1 MENLVQ
7 AFLLIVAVQIA
18 AYLLLVRSP
27 ARLLAEWSTVI
38 VPLAGIAYLF
48 YAMPGPRFGPVG
60 GVPRVS
66 STASPARVEPVI
78 AAPPVAMP
86 SAPASAAPK
95 ALVDATLAGD
105 PKQLRIDALVAELDR
120 AKTGM
125 QADLAQEKT
134 EHDKTR
140 AQVGGVKAALERV
153 EATLAERTEA
163 LRTVETALAREQAE
177 HGKTKLELAK
187 ARAAGA
193 TDASGMTDTLRKI
206 EAELGQERNAHA
218 ETRGELAKARTQT
231 AESTGLTDALRKAEL
246 ALGQEQSAHMAT
258 KMELASARAVFQ
270 PRMEPPVAP
279 QPVAPAVVTPPA
291 EARSVADSLKQQLDE
306 GIDSPKLKVRL
317 LPDRELVAGRSAAY
331 YEITLLNRATS
342 KRFTF
347 EKERYV
353 LVEKD
358 FELQAMF
365 EAFQSELLDS
375 LPPGASHRLYVRGYA
390 STADFTRSRRIQPT
404 RGDLTHVSYLPASK
418 SRGRF
423 DGTESEQVVN
433 GAVQNSDLPQIRAAN
448 IRALLNKG
456 VPGAKLDIIA
466 GALKPDTDPS
476 VDSFDLILSVQWP

>member
-1 MENLVQ
+1 MSLGLRRDKNSAV
-7 AFLLIVAVQIA
+7 FVIVAHGVRQQIRHDLSDA
-18 AYLLLVRSP
+18 DAVSHN
-27 ARLLAEWSTVI
+27 
-38 VPLAGIAYLF
+38 
-48 YAMPGPRFGPVG
+48 VG
-60 GVPRVS
+60 GGQ
-66 STASPARVEPVI
+66 
-78 AAPPVAMP
+78 VAVNP
-86 SAPASAAPK
+86 
-95 ALVDATLAGD
+95 
-105 PKQLRIDALVAELDR
+105 
-120 AKTGM
+120 
-125 QADLAQEKT
+125 
-134 EHDKTR
+134 
-140 AQVGGVKAALERV
+140 
-153 EATLAERTEA
+153 
-163 LRTVETALAREQAE
+163 
-177 HGKTKLELAK
+177 
-187 ARAAGA
+187 
-193 TDASGMTDTLRKI
+193 
-206 EAELGQERNAHA
+206 
-218 ETRGELAKARTQT
+218 
-231 AESTGLTDALRKAEL
+231 
-246 ALGQEQSAHMAT
+246 QSASIG
-258 KMELASARAVFQ
+258 ER
-270 PRMEPPVAP
+270 
-279 QPVAPAVVTPPA
+279 
-291 EARSVADSLKQQLDE
+291 LDE
-306 GIDSPKLKVRL
+306 GIDSPKFKVRL